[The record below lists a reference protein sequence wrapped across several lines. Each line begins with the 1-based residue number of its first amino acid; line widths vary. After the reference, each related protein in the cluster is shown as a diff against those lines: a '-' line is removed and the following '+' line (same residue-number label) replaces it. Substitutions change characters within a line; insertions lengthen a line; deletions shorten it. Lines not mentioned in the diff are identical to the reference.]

1 MLNHAKK
8 NDYLKLLYLLYPQ
21 ICFEYLTKT
30 LQKSYKTAKN
40 MSKFGAIVR
49 FLSRLLTRRSAIIY
63 A

>member
-8 NDYLKLLYLLYPQ
+8 KRLFEIIISFYPQ
-21 ICFEYLTKT
+21 IRFEYLTKT

-49 FLSRLLTRRSAIIY
+49 FLSRLLSRRGAIIY